1 MVDVKTD
8 LLGKKFGKLLV
19 VEFIGPRRTSNRK
32 TYNTWKC
39 LCDCGAE
46 KILERRSLTS
56 IGTLSCGCTR
66 GADGVTKHPLY
77 PTYKTMRSRCCNKSH
92 RGYLD
97 YGGRGIMVCDRW
109 LEPNGAGFRNFLE
122 DMGEKPSEKHSID
135 RIDVNG
141 NYCKEN
147 CRWALPSLQSFN
159 SRKRCTNTSGRTG
172 LKWKKSRQ
180 AWEVYIRID
189 GKETYIGSS
198 KSFEEAVRLREA
210 AEMKYYGFIK
220 E

>member
-19 VEFIGPRRTSNRK
+19 VEFIGPRRTSNGK

-56 IGTLSCGCTR
+56 IGTLSCGCTK

-77 PTYKTMRSRCCNKSH
+77 PSYNTMRGRCCNKSH
-92 RGYLD
+92 WSYPD

-109 LEPNGAGFRNFLE
+109 LEPNGAGFRNFFA
-122 DMGEKPSEKHSID
+122 DMGGE
-135 RIDVNG
+135 
-141 NYCKEN
+141 
-147 CRWALPSLQSFN
+147 AF
-159 SRKRCTNTSGRTG
+159 RK
-172 LKWKKSRQ
+172 
-180 AWEVYIRID
+180 A
-189 GKETYIGSS
+189 
-198 KSFEEAVRLREA
+198 
-210 AEMKYYGFIK
+210 
-220 E
+220 